1 MKKTAYPALLL
12 TLLMPASSLTANAA
26 SYAIGS
32 MNISGGGFSVDGF
45 PDGFVAFN
53 YIGPNTNLVGGYIG
67 TGGAGVASTT
77 PNIARIASANWYNL
91 PLDLY
96 TAAANLGDINSPAGS
111 LVGGLVPTGT
121 VDDMAGTITMDLRGW
136 FANWSDGDYITGT
149 GRSDGFTS
157 AMATGTWDPITHAYT
172 LHWDSATLGAGYAPC
187 CYSHWTLEGTAAPVP
202 VPAALWLFASGLLG
216 LIGAAWRQKK

>member
-1 MKKTAYPALLL
+1 MKKTVYSALLL

-26 SYAIGS
+26 SYAIDS
-32 MNISGGGFSVDGF
+32 MNITDGGFSVDGF

-53 YIGPNTNLVGGYIG
+53 YIGPDTNLAGGYIG
-67 TGGAGVASTT
+67 TGGAGVASPM
-77 PNIARIASANWYNL
+77 PNTARIVSANWYNQ
-91 PLDLY
+91 PLDIY

-111 LVGGLVPTGT
+111 VAGGLVPTGT
-121 VDDMAGTITMDLRGW
+121 VDDMAGTITLDLRGW

-157 AMATGTWDPITHAYT
+157 AMATGTWNPITHAYT
-172 LHWDSATLGAGYAPC
+172 LHWDSATFGPACPPC
-187 CYSHWTLEGTAAPVP
+187 NSHWTLQGTAAPVP

-216 LIGAAWRQKK
+216 LFGAAWRQKK